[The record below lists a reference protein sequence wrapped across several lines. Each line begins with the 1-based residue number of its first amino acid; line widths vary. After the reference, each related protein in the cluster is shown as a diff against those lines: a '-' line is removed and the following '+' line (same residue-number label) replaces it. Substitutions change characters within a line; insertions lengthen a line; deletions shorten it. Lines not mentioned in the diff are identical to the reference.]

1 MAIGSNAIAGLG
13 CLLAWRRPRLRGRW
27 LWGLTIAA
35 ECAIVLQV
43 ILGTIIVSRYKLSPP
58 RFHMFYGYVAFI
70 AVGIAYSYRISM
82 RGRLEVL
89 YGFVGLFLMGLGIRA
104 MLTS

>member
-1 MAIGSNAIAGLG
+1 MNAAAGLG

-27 LWGLTIAA
+27 VWALTAAA
-35 ECAIVLQV
+35 ECAILLQV

-70 AVGIAYSYRISM
+70 AIGIAYSYRVSM
-82 RGRLEVL
+82 RGRLEML